1 MHDVLM
7 KDASSNASVSK
18 KAAAIF
24 LLITLII
31 GSISGEALAFEE
43 NIAAPQPE
51 VTLVEPST
59 LTLNLSESLSIHRM
73 ETLPFTLPK
82 LEQINLDV
90 GLGFNVPEFELV
102 ENTNVPIITGIVTS
116 EYGWRRHPIRKRTIH
131 HNGIDLAAKVGENV
145 YAPASGTV
153 TFSGVK
159 NGYGNVIE
167 IDHGNGY
174 TSLLAHHSRL
184 LVTVGELV
192 DAGQVIAL
200 AGRTGRVTGPHVHLE
215 LRKNGAL
222 VNPRIYLAR

>member
-73 ETLPFTLPK
+73 ETLPFNLPK

-90 GLGFNVPEFELV
+90 GLGFNIPEFELV

-131 HNGIDLAAKVGENV
+131 HNGIDLAAKIGENV

-192 DAGQVIAL
+192 DAGQIIAL